1 LNLKI
6 MTNLTTRIYHLVTNK
21 KERITTKII
30 NISLVEKVKPSV
42 VEPIT
47 ITIN

>member
-1 LNLKI
+1 MNLKI

-42 VEPIT
+42 AEPT
-47 ITIN
+47 KITIN